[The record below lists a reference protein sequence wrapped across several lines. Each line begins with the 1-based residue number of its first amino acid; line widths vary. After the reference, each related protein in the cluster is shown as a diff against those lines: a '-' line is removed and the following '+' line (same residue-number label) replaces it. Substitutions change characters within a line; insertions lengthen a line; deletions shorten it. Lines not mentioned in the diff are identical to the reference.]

1 MFRVLSEDESK
12 NVVRWQAPDLKGTVP
27 VANTRQVATPVRLG
41 EALPASELLRE
52 VAAGLAGGRPV
63 AEQGMLPADLAGGVN
78 STGSAARQTASIP
91 MPNPSANMLQTSY
104 DEGYARGYAEGNA
117 ALHQDSVKQLQ
128 AIIGSLGKPALKVPD
143 LVLEQELI
151 GLTLDLARLVVQ
163 REVEVDPVALA
174 SLVRAGMEQLPNAV
188 QSQVSVYLHPSD
200 ANVLRELTIQPEGV
214 AYLDDIN
221 LKRGDCRIVS
231 DASTVRSGVNDWL
244 EVLGAELGLLP
255 TSMNQD

>member
-41 EALPASELLRE
+41 ESLSASELLRG
-52 VAAGLAGGRPV
+52 VAAERAGGRPDS
-63 AEQGMLPADLAGGVN
+63 DLEGGAK
-78 STGSAARQTASIP
+78 SPGSEARQTASIP

-117 ALHQDSVKQLQ
+117 ALHQESVKQLQ
-128 AIIGSLGKPALKVPD
+128 GLIDTLGKPALKVPD
-143 LVLEQELI
+143 LELEQEVISLSLEI
-151 GLTLDLARLVVQ
+151 ARLVVK
-163 REVEVDPVALA
+163 REVEVDPTALA
-174 SLVRAGMEQLPNAV
+174 SLVRAGMQQLPNAG
-188 QSQVSVYLHPSD
+188 QSQVSVHLHPLD

-214 AYLDDIN
+214 EFLDDVG

-231 DASTVRSGVNDWL
+231 GASTVRSGVNDWL
-244 EVLGAELGLLP
+244 EVMGAELGLLP
-255 TSMNQD
+255 TSMTQD